1 MRPVPA
7 QAPALRLGDA
17 MMAPQSASATHAA
30 PLRLV
35 AEQRVD
41 TQPAPQPASP
51 SPAQTTLV
59 RPRRVQVPAP
69 APLNPADGAA
79 HAPDFVD
86 FVDQS
91 GAKGLAEILEAAA
104 TYMADID
111 GQEAFTRPQLLAYA
125 RNALGHDF
133 SREDGMRSLGTLLRQ
148 GRLRKAPNGRFA
160 VSSQTSFRPRSARV
174 G

>member
-1 MRPVPA
+1 M
-7 QAPALRLGDA
+7 
-17 MMAPQSASATHAA
+17 
-30 PLRLV
+30 
-35 AEQRVD
+35 
-41 TQPAPQPASP
+41 
-51 SPAQTTLV
+51 
-59 RPRRVQVPAP
+59 
-69 APLNPADGAA
+69 
-79 HAPDFVD
+79 
-86 FVDQS
+86 
-91 GAKGLAEILEAAA
+91 AEILEAAA
-104 TYMADID
+104 AYMADIE